1 MVIDIQILIFIN
13 QMLFNFFP
21 SEIMLFLEV
30 MDNIKGII
38 DANSDAVFH
47 ICITVDL
54 SAVV

>member
-1 MVIDIQILIFIN
+1 
-13 QMLFNFFP
+13 MLFIFFP